1 MTILRSL
8 IAPVAVA
15 AALALAPAAQAAKLC
30 KLEIAGNDLIQY
42 DKKELKIA
50 PDCTEV
56 ELTLKHTG
64 KLPVTTMGHNWI
76 LTRTADVAAVM
87 NAAVAAGP
95 KANHVPAGDKRVIAA
110 TTPIV
115 GGGQSAKIK
124 FSTAGL
130 KKGEDYTYF
139 CGFPG
144 HGAIMR
150 GKFIIG

>member
-1 MTILRSL
+1 MPTLRSL
-8 IAPVAVA
+8 LAPVAVA
-15 AALALAPAAQAAKLC
+15 ASLAVDPAAHAAKLC

-42 DKKELKIA
+42 DKKELKVA
-50 PDCTEV
+50 PDCTDV

-64 KLPVTTMGHNWI
+64 KLPATTMGHDWI

-95 KANHVPAGDKRVIAA
+95 KNHYVPPGDKRVLAS
-110 TTPIV
+110 TNQIV
-115 GGGQSAKIK
+115 GGGQSTTVK
-124 FSTAGL
+124 FSMAGL